1 MKIQE
6 KVCILFAGDSGDGIQ
21 LTGTEFSNTVAHY
34 GNDLST
40 FPDFPAEIRAPLGTV
55 SGVSGFKINFG
66 SSEVFT
72 PGGMADVMVVM
83 NVAALKKN
91 LKQLK
96 KGGLLIANTA
106 GFDARN
112 KKLAGYEGTE
122 DPLRQPDLDGFT
134 KMELDVTKMTREA
147 LAESGLS
154 KKIIDRSKN
163 MFVLGLVYWL
173 HHKDLG
179 HTVDTLRE
187 KFASKPE
194 IAEAN
199 VSVLK
204 AGYHYGE
211 TVEASYERIVV
222 KPAAL
227 PKGEY
232 RNAVGNQ
239 VTAIALT
246 SAAQKAGLSLFYA
259 GYPITPASD
268 ILHELSKHKN
278 FGVKTFQAE
287 DEIAA
292 VTAAIG
298 ASFGG
303 KLGVTASSGPG
314 IALKTEAMGLA
325 VMLELPL
332 VVVNVQ
338 RGGPST
344 GLPTK
349 TEQADLL
356 QALYGRNGEA
366 PLPVLAAH
374 SPSDS
379 FWATFEAARIAIE
392 YMTPVIILSDG
403 YIANGAGPWRF
414 PKSDDLPAIHPPIV
428 SGSSQGFK
436 PYSRDSKGVRPWAIP
451 GQKGWEHRAGGL
463 EKEHES
469 GNVSYDPENHE
480 LMVGLRAQKIEN
492 IADDIPLAH
501 VENGVKAGKVLVVG
515 WGSTYGAI
523 KTAVTSLHQKGMEVG
538 HMHMRHIHPMP
549 KNVGEILSQ
558 YEAVIVPELNKG
570 QLIKVIREKYLVD
583 AQPLSKVQ
591 GLPFLASEI
600 EEACLR
606 TIQKLGNS

>member
-1 MKIQE
+1 M
-6 KVCILFAGDSGDGIQ
+6 
-21 LTGTEFSNTVAHY
+21 
-34 GNDLST
+34 
-40 FPDFPAEIRAPLGTV
+40 
-55 SGVSGFKINFG
+55 
-66 SSEVFT
+66 
-72 PGGMADVMVVM
+72 
-83 NVAALKKN
+83 
-91 LKQLK
+91 
-96 KGGLLIANTA
+96 
-106 GFDARN
+106 
-112 KKLAGYEGTE
+112 
-122 DPLRQPDLDGFT
+122 
-134 KMELDVTKMTREA
+134 
-147 LAESGLS
+147 
-154 KKIIDRSKN
+154 
-163 MFVLGLVYWL
+163 
-173 HHKDLG
+173 
-179 HTVDTLRE
+179 
-187 KFASKPE
+187 
-194 IAEAN
+194 
-199 VSVLK
+199 
-204 AGYHYGE
+204 
-211 TVEASYERIVV
+211 
-222 KPAAL
+222 
-227 PKGEY
+227 
-232 RNAVGNQ
+232 GNQ